1 MNKLIKWFHRKL
13 RALDDEYYEE
23 KFNSKIKE
31 MENEADFVDEEDL
44 DDPIHQP
51 KRSNF
56 SQPGNQSPLPHDY
69 QDDTISFT
77 EQYEIETGYPSYN
90 FVMIPDKVADPE
102 SLLTEMVNEILTYQS
117 DPDALGEIVSEY
129 YFKFTDQITKCIIMG
144 DIQMKIATLQE
155 LEAMGMDDYPHDEY
169 ED

>member
-1 MNKLIKWFHRKL
+1 MNKVFRWFHRKL
-13 RALDDEYYEE
+13 RALDEEYYEE

-31 MENEADFVDEEDL
+31 MENEVDFVDEEDL

-56 SQPGNQSPLPHDY
+56 SNPDNQAPLPHDY

-102 SLLTEMVNEILTYQS
+102 ILLTEMVNEILTYQS
-117 DPDALGEIVSEY
+117 DPDAIGEIVNEY
-129 YFKFTDQITKCIIMG
+129 YFKFADQITKCLIMG
-144 DIQMKIATLQE
+144 DVQQKIAVLQE
-155 LEAMGMDDYPHDEY
+155 LEAMGMDDYPH
-169 ED
+169 EDFED